1 MTGETRLG
9 IFDLNGEGEVV
20 GGIVVMRYGENA
32 DEVISGVKKK
42 MDEVAKGFP
51 SGSEVQYCL

>member
-9 IFDLNGEGEVV
+9 IFDSNGEGEVV

-32 DEVISGVKKK
+32 DEVIDGSKKQNGGSG
-42 MDEVAKGFP
+42 
-51 SGSEVQYCL
+51 